1 MSGPRAG
8 IDEAGRGPALGP
20 LVVCSLCVPS
30 EDLELLKTIGARDS
44 KALTPRKREGV
55 YADIIREVEN
65 RDWGVGLA
73 ICEPSRIDY
82 NSINSDLNSLEVKL
96 FAEAFESGTD
106 PRSEGD
112 LKVDACD
119 VDEERFGKRLSEE
132 LGSDWKG
139 WKIESRHGMDSLDVV
154 TGAASIIAKVERDNR
169 IDELSRDLELD
180 LGSGYPSDR
189 KTRLAVRKLVSG
201 QLPHNCLRWSWKT
214 VADSWSEVHK
224 TPIPTRSETGRI
236 TSQSTLGDW
245 G

>member
-1 MSGPRAG
+1 
-8 IDEAGRGPALGP
+8 
-20 LVVCSLCVPS
+20 
-30 EDLELLKTIGARDS
+30 
-44 KALTPRKREGV
+44 
-55 YADIIREVEN
+55 
-65 RDWGVGLA
+65 
-73 ICEPSRIDY
+73 
-82 NSINSDLNSLEVKL
+82 
-96 FAEAFESGTD
+96 
-106 PRSEGD
+106 
-112 LKVDACD
+112 
-119 VDEERFGKRLSEE
+119 
-132 LGSDWKG
+132 
-139 WKIESRHGMDSLDVV
+139 MDSLDVV

-214 VADSWSEVHK
+214 VADSWREVHK